1 MNDLRPATPAY
12 GQAFRDASEDRGR
25 HRGAL
30 LSKAALAA
38 IGAGNGSAPHVLHRP
53 ARGPMPIVAERLSVA
68 SPEPAKVELV
78 SAASVTM
85 TATRW
90 LWNGYLAQGKM
101 HVLGGAPGCGKTTI
115 VLALIATVTRGDFFP
130 DGSLCR
136 NRGNVVIWSGED
148 DPADTL
154 APRLAAA
161 GANMRRVYF
170 VGAVRESGAS
180 RSFDPAKDAAALREA
195 IKAAG
200 GASLL
205 MVDPIVSAVAGDSHK
220 NAEVRRALQPL
231 ADLAAEVGA
240 ALIGITHFSKGTSGR
255 DPTERITGSLAFGA
269 LARVV
274 MIAAKV
280 EPKDDEPAK
289 RIFARSKS
297 NIGPDD
303 GGFEYSLEQVEVPD
317 HPGMFA
323 SVARW
328 GNAIEGTAR
337 EILAEAEAPSDS
349 DGSALGD
356 AKAFLRDFLSEG
368 SKSVSEIQ
376 PAARHAGISK
386 ITLRRAREDLKIK
399 LSKSGMTG
407 GWEWSLPE
415 GDQEKAKVFTPQ
427 SVNTFGK
434 DEHLRDED
442 GGVDL

>member
-1 MNDLRPATPAY
+1 MTTDDTTRAA
-12 GQAFRDASEDRGR
+12 ASEWYREQQ
-25 HRGAL
+25 GARRPL
-30 LSKAALAA
+30 LSKAALSA
-38 IGAGNGSAPHVLHRP
+38 IGVGNGSASHILYRP
-53 ARGPMPIVAERLSVA
+53 ARGPTPVVAGKLPVA
-68 SPEPAKVELV
+68 TPEPAKVELV
-78 SAASVTM
+78 NAASVKM

-115 VLALIATVTRGDFFP
+115 VLALITTVTRGGRFP
-130 DGSLCR
+130 DGSRCASP
-136 NRGNVVIWSGED
+136 GNVVVWSGED

-161 GANMRRVYF
+161 GADMSRVYF
-170 VGAVRESGAS
+170 VGVVREGETS
-180 RSFDPAKDAAALREA
+180 RAFDPAKDAGVLRNA

-303 GGFEYSLEQVEVPD
+303 GGFEYDLEQVEVPD
-317 HPGMFA
+317 HAGMFA
-323 SVARW
+323 SVVRW
-328 GNAIEGTAR
+328 GSAIEGTAR
-337 EILAEAEAPSDS
+337 EILAEAETPAGDDS
-349 DGSALGD
+349 GATGVAES
-356 AKAFLRDFLSEG
+356 FLRDFLSDG
-368 SKSVSEIQ
+368 SKTVRELKVAAEAHGVSWRTCER
-376 PAARHAGISK
+376 AKKALGVRTVKDAFKAGWS
-386 ITLRRAREDLKIK
+386 
-399 LSKSGMTG
+399 
-407 GWEWSLPE
+407 WSLDE
-415 GDQEKAKVFTPQ
+415 DRQETSKTANKKAWRSSGNLAAFDISNP
-427 SVNTFGK
+427 
-434 DEHLRDED
+434 DD